1 MVTVNIDVSDG
12 LANGVCGTVVGID
25 NTGADV
31 HAVLVK
37 LDSLRVGIQ
46 AIDSSQYKRQYP
58 CAVPIKRKDVQFYA
72 GRGRRSVEAQCS
84 QFPLTLAWGCTIHKQ
99 LTFSLLLSCLLRH
112 LWISIHLLNARSY
125 LEHLQDMQADPIL
138 VSTDFFCFVETFPR
152 KGQQLREREL
162 ILPGSASFRTDR
174 PPSGNSTAFI
184 DKLQRLMQSLPTG
197 VLTVILGDFN
207 FNLIDYSHHK
217 ILRVM
222 EQFGFHQH
230 VKTPTKDY
238 DSLLD
243 HVYVNS

>member
-84 QFPLTLAWGCTIHKQ
+84 QFPLTLAWGCTIHKVQ
-99 LTFSLLLSCLLRH
+99 GKK
-112 LWISIHLLNARSY
+112 
-125 LEHLQDMQADPIL
+125 L
-138 VSTDFFCFVETFPR
+138 VTIVVSMEETFPR

-174 PPSGNSTAFI
+174 SATSERGGAMILALHELSPVGDYSPQLVDWSTQPS
-184 DKLQRLMQSLPTG
+184 LSLS

-238 DSLLD
+238 GSLLD